1 MPGFRLRNYSPRGLG
16 ARLAALVAVPVLAT
30 FAITTLYYY
39 QQHIRDVNEK
49 LSQSIAR
56 EVGLIIAACEI
67 NEGVLPAEAAIENQL
82 GLEVDCRHADG
93 MIFPSEARTRFAY
106 ASVLREQIAIF
117 VDAPLEVRVLERGT
131 LLDFRSPQ
139 AGSAVQIR
147 IDRKRAL
154 AANTHFTI
162 VWLLASTLIMLALG
176 FAFLRNQVR
185 SILRLGEAAKAF
197 GRGQDMPEFRP
208 SGATEVRE
216 AARAVMEMKQR
227 LTAFTEQRT
236 ALLAGVSHDLR
247 TPLTRLKLQLAMM
260 EENED
265 IAAARDDVSQMSA
278 MLDEYL
284 AFAKGEELEQA
295 EILRLDELVRSVAER
310 FGPAVK
316 LTDLPAAQVNG
327 KRLAITRAIS
337 NLVSNAAG
345 FGDKVEVQVLVGPRA
360 VEVIV
365 DDDGPGI
372 ASDDREAAFRPFQRL
387 DEARSQNL
395 PGTGLGLALARD
407 TARAHGGDVRLED
420 SPMGGLRARLRL
432 PK

>member
-1 MPGFRLRNYSPRGLG
+1 MSRFRFRNYSPKGLG

-39 QQHIRDVNEK
+39 QEHIRDVNEK

-56 EVGLIIAACEI
+56 EVGLIIDACDASDGQI
-67 NEGVLPAEAAIENQL
+67 GAETELEDQL
-82 GLEVDCRHADG
+82 GLAIECRHAEG
-93 MIFPSEARTRFAY
+93 MTFPANARARFAY
-106 ASVLREQIAIF
+106 ADVLRQQIAIF
-117 VDAPLEVRVLERGT
+117 VDAPVEVRTLDRGT
-131 LLDFRSPQ
+131 VLDFRSPQ
-139 AGSAVQIR
+139 AASAVR
-147 IDRKRAL
+147 VMIDRKRAL

-197 GRGQDMPEFRP
+197 GRGQDMPDFRP

-216 AARAVMEMKQR
+216 AARAVMEMKRR
-227 LTAFTEQRT
+227 LTAFAEQRT

-260 EENED
+260 EEGED
-265 IAAARDDVSQMSA
+265 IRAAREDVSQMSA

-295 EILRLDELVRSVAER
+295 ETLRLDGLVESVAER
-310 FGPAVK
+310 FGPAVE
-316 LTDLPAAQVNG
+316 TGDLPKAEITG
-327 KRLAITRAIS
+327 RRLAISRAIS

-345 FGDKVEVQVLVGPRA
+345 YGEHVEVGISVGPHA
-360 VEVIV
+360 IDVIV

-372 ASDDREAAFRPFQRL
+372 AAEDREAAFRPFQRL

-395 PGTGLGLALARD
+395 PGSGLGLALARD

-420 SPMGGLRARLRL
+420 SPLGGLRARLRL
-432 PK
+432 PR